1 MDNLT
6 ELYNE
11 IQMISQEIDVNPD
24 YLIPV
29 LQSID
34 SNLNLVNENLSPH
47 VKEYPFLEPVVTGSA
62 EGMEI
67 VDSMLVF
74 LESNPEKL
82 NENLGN
88 IKITV
93 NLFNETILKVNSHLE
108 YADDQ
113 IRVVNSTGE
122 ES

>member
-1 MDNLT
+1 
-6 ELYNE
+6 
-11 IQMISQEIDVNPD
+11 MISQEIDVNPD

>member
-34 SNLNLVNENLSPH
+34 SNLKLVNENLSPH

-82 NENLGN
+82 SENLGN